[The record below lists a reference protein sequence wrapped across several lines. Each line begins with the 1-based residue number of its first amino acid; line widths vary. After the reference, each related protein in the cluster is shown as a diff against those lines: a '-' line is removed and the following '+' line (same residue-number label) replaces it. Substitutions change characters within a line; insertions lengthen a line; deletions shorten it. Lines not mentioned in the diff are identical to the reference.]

1 MPPQLASIFS
11 SPTVRMCFA
20 ALLAFSL
27 DQLSKIVVLHV
38 LDLAVVHTMPVWP
51 PYLNFLMAWNKG
63 VNFGIFSSFDF
74 RWLLV
79 ALSIAVSIGLAVW
92 TRDKRGWMLPL
103 AAGTVVGGALGNAL
117 DRVIYGAVV
126 DFINMSCCGISNPYA
141 FNVADVLI
149 IFGLVLFMIGQDKEQ
164 PSSS

>member
-1 MPPQLASIFS
+1 MPTHIASIFS
-11 SPTVRMCFA
+11 SPVVRMSCA
-20 ALLAFSL
+20 ALLAFML
-27 DQLSKIVVLHV
+27 DQLSKTFVLHG
-38 LDLAVVHTMPVWP
+38 LDLGLVQAIPVWP

-79 ALSIAVSIGLAVW
+79 VLSIAVSIGLAVW

-103 AAGTVVGGALGNAL
+103 AAGTVIGGAMGNAL
-117 DRVIYGAVV
+117 DRIVHGAVV

-149 IFGLVLFMIGQDKEQ
+149 IFGVVLIIIGHEKSGQV
-164 PSSS
+164 P